1 MKMEIREI
9 VAKNYTENNQFEEIK
24 IDSNPLN
31 MQKDKKNTIEDKDVL
46 YLMMNKEK
54 NNNNTSDEMVIKPQ
68 ENNPYL
74 RIEEAMVNKPI
85 VNYCTNN
92 RNDTIMSEKKDFYDK
107 IPIINKDKRNEI
119 NNCNDKGNNKQDQ
132 GKFNFATHFI
142 NTSTT
147 YDKNADLKNATFD
160 EKLKTK
166 NEIVKPKKLMAPLNM
181 KKNARKM

>member
-1 MKMEIREI
+1 MKLR
-9 VAKNYTENNQFEEIK
+9 NNCLLFILSYQIT
-24 IDSNPLN
+24 
-31 MQKDKKNTIEDKDVL
+31 Q
-46 YLMMNKEK
+46 MNLFLILILKF
-54 NNNNTSDEMVIKPQ
+54 
-68 ENNPYL
+68 
-74 RIEEAMVNKPI
+74 
-85 VNYCTNN
+85 N
-92 RNDTIMSEKKDFYDK
+92 RQS
-107 IPIINKDKRNEI
+107 IISITLKYAKDKRNEI